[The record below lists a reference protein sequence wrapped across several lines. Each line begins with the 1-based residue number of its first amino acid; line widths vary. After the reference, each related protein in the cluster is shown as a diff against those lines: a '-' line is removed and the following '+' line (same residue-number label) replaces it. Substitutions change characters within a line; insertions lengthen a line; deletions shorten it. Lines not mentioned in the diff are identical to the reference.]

1 MLETITITLSLIF
14 FISTLALLLQTQR
27 HKATIRQLTTLD
39 DITGLK
45 NTHTCFT
52 QLETLFLTAKRY
64 HQPLTVALV
73 QFTGLNDAETK
84 LGREPVSRYLKQ
96 VASELDQQLRTTDL
110 LGRIHFD
117 VFLVALTYTN
127 THDSRAVFERI
138 HQALKQ
144 YQLEDATVKIALGVT
159 QLHLDTENFTQ
170 FMQQAKS
177 ALDEANRQE
186 GTGIH
191 YIGH

>member
-14 FISTLALLLQTQR
+14 FISTLALLLQNQR
-27 HKATIRQLTTLD
+27 HKAAVRQLTTLD
-39 DITGLK
+39 DVTGLK
-45 NTHTCFT
+45 NTHTSFN

-64 HQPLTVALV
+64 HQPLTVALI
-73 QFTGLNDAETK
+73 QFTGLHDAETK
-84 LGREPVSRYLKQ
+84 LGREPVSRYLNQ
-96 VASELDQQLRTTDL
+96 LANELDQQLRTTDL
-110 LGRIHFD
+110 LGRIHYD

-138 HQALKQ
+138 HHALSQ
-144 YQLEDATVKIALGVT
+144 YQLEDETVNIALGVT
-159 QLHLDTENFTQ
+159 HLHLDTENFSQ

-186 GTGIH
+186 GTSIH